1 MSEFKR
7 WKKSLENINKLSFED
22 AQELYKDYINEKDN
36 NKKIEKRNALAEGLL
51 HYTID
56 IAEKRY
62 TNNSVYKLI
71 DEGDLI
77 SLSINYL
84 IKCIQDGKL
93 LTVKNIGDLYQND
106 YVNYVFNS
114 NEKNHN
120 KYDTVIPTDIFA
132 KMFMLYVEKRNNG
145 EVNYENYISEFLR
158 MENYSDSLDE
168 YCHYKDFS
176 RSDISNAFI
185 NFERIYKLL
194 ENKETGQVNITQ
206 TEVKLAKHALY
217 DKMSKISEKTE
228 RIGEDKKL
236 DDIEYKNIFSKV
248 EDLMSERLSEDEKQ
262 ILLLRFGIDGS
273 GSKSLDEV
281 SQKLGITPE
290 RVRILE
296 KKALRKLKGNEEL
309 KEMSKELGHSLI
321 EEPDFNKRAI

>member
-1 MSEFKR
+1 M
-7 WKKSLENINKLSFED
+7 
-22 AQELYKDYINEKDN
+22 
-36 NKKIEKRNALAEGLL
+36 
-51 HYTID
+51 
-56 IAEKRY
+56 
-62 TNNSVYKLI
+62 
-71 DEGDLI
+71 
-77 SLSINYL
+77 
-84 IKCIQDGKL
+84 
-93 LTVKNIGDLYQND
+93 
-106 YVNYVFNS
+106 YV
-114 NEKNHN
+114 
-120 KYDTVIPTDIFA
+120 
-132 KMFMLYVEKRNNG
+132 
-145 EVNYENYISEFLR
+145 
-158 MENYSDSLDE
+158 
-168 YCHYKDFS
+168 
-176 RSDISNAFI
+176 
-185 NFERIYKLL
+185 L